1 MSFYDLQ
8 QRLLDVL
15 RQRLRSGEATERGLA
30 RDTGMSQPHLH
41 NVLKGRRLLSIEK
54 ADEVLRRLRLDVLH
68 LVQTEELQETIRRR

>member
-1 MSFYDLQ
+1 MNFYDLQ

-54 ADEVLRRLRLDVLH
+54 ADEVLRRLHLDVLH
-68 LVQTEELQETIRRR
+68 LVATEELQESIRRR